1 MQFSEKQTEFDPWAW
16 EYRQPDETPVFNVP
30 ASIARIMWGRLFSPR
45 REERDQ
51 AVAFW
56 RGVFMGQAGDA
67 VREAGDLLE
76 VAKFIARSL

>member
-1 MQFSEKQTEFDPWAW
+1 MQFAEKPIEFDPWAW
-16 EYRQPDETPVFNVP
+16 EYRQPDQTRVFNVP
-30 ASIARIMWGRLFSPR
+30 TCIARRHWGLLYSPR

-56 RGVFMGQAGDA
+56 RGVFMAQAEDA